1 MQDLHRREQ
10 GCRRQTLERRRLG
23 DAYDLFPL
31 TEGCRSMRGQQT
43 PVGGR
48 AMASTP
54 ARIPVACSSNSS
66 RPAGR

>member
-1 MQDLHRREQ
+1 
-10 GCRRQTLERRRLG
+10 
-23 DAYDLFPL
+23 
-31 TEGCRSMRGQQT
+31 MRGQQT